1 MPENYGVDWYHI
13 MHVTMTQL
21 SMKAGMK
28 RWGQPATKAV
38 SKELQQL
45 HFRDTFEPVNHKTL
59 TKTEYDKVLESHL
72 FLKQKRDDSIKGRLV
87 AGGNKQRG
95 TINKED
101 AASPTAALESILLT
115 ATIDAKEGLD
125 VAIIDIPNAFV
136 QTRIDDD
143 IIVVLNSCLHERV
156 RDIYDCHV

>member
-1 MPENYGVDWYHI
+1 M
-13 MHVTMTQL
+13 
-21 SMKAGMK
+21 
-28 RWGQPATKAV
+28 

-45 HFRDTFEPVNHKTL
+45 HFRDTSEPVNHKTL

-101 AASPTAALESILLT
+101 AASPTAALDSILLT
-115 ATIDAKEGLD
+115 ATIDAKEGRD

-136 QTRIDDD
+136 ETRIEDDNN
-143 IIVVLNSCLHERV
+143 IVIMRLRGKLAKLMAATAPEINPKHVTINRNGETVLYV
-156 RDIYDCHV
+156 RLS

>member
-1 MPENYGVDWYHI
+1 MPENYGVDWDHI

-21 SMKAGMK
+21 SMNAGMK

-45 HFRDTFEPVNHKTL
+45 HFRDTFEPVNHKML
-59 TKTEYDKVLESHL
+59 TKTEYDAVLESHL

-101 AASPTAALESILLT
+101 AASPTAVLESILLT
-115 ATIDAKEGLD
+115 ATIDAK
-125 VAIIDIPNAFV
+125 
-136 QTRIDDD
+136 
-143 IIVVLNSCLHERV
+143 
-156 RDIYDCHV
+156 